1 MKELA
6 DRLVQTVRELY
17 VAGLITPTGGNVSIR
32 LPGGHGFLIT
42 PSGMPKG
49 SLCPEDLVHLDP
61 SGHRVLPPD
70 EAVEVPATSASGG
83 GRPGVKPSIETPMHL
98 RIYRLRPTCNAVI
111 HTHAPAAT
119 LLGIAGVPIQPVT
132 LDAVRFLGTPLV
144 PFRIPGSKELV
155 DAVEAALSTAPGKQ
169 ALSSFE
175 PAVSAETAP
184 AETSPAASPSPA
196 LLLQNHGLVTFGPS
210 VREAANYAL
219 ALEEVSRLLLE
230 AQALGRPMALI
241 PAEARDYLR
250 KHMLA

>member
-1 MKELA
+1 MKESA

-49 SLCPEDLVHLDP
+49 SLCPEHLVHLDP
-61 SGHRVLPPD
+61 SGHRLLPPD
-70 EAVEVPATSASGG
+70 EAVEVPAASASAG

-155 DAVEAALSTAPGKQ
+155 DAVEAALSKAPGKQ

-175 PAVSAETAP
+175 PAVSAET
-184 AETSPAASPSPA
+184 SPAASPSPA
-196 LLLQNHGLVTFGPS
+196 ILLQNHGLVTFGPS
-210 VREAANYAL
+210 LREAANYAL

-241 PAEARDYLR
+241 PAEAWDYLR